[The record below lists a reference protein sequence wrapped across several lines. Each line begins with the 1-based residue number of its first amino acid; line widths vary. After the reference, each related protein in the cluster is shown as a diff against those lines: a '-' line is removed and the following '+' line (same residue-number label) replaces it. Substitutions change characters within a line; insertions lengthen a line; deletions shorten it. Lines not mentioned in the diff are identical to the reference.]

1 MNTLIYLSLAVNIL
15 VLVPIVIL
23 MSIKANIVDE
33 TWGAMS
39 PARGIL
45 FSIYFSILVASIG
58 LAFAPVPAFVAALLS
73 VRVIYKVTT
82 PFTVG
87 SLKHPVVIS
96 NLVISVVHVATLV
109 SIFTQVGSEFV
120 PAA

>member
-23 MSIKANIVDE
+23 MSIKAKIVDE

-45 FSIYFSILVASIG
+45 FSIYFSILFASIG
-58 LAFAPVPAFVAALLS
+58 LVFLPVPAFVAALLS
-73 VRVIYKVTT
+73 VQVIYKVTT

-87 SLKHPVVIS
+87 SFKHPVVIS

-109 SIFTQVGSEFV
+109 SIFTEVGSEFV
-120 PAA
+120 